1 MRVAREHR
9 IRICAWFFCAVLTAA
24 NTRGTFDPARDL
36 EGFEALFT
44 SELNDLYPIE
54 KYSDLL
60 GTELSDAAIQK
71 LREQWAR
78 EKARGDVEA
87 ARLRADPALLQMHV
101 LRRGIREHKYLS
113 KIVLEERAEY
123 APCPVFI
130 QKPVSAN
137 ERYVAD
143 TAATYSAWLKKSLEL
158 FDARYVKP
166 LALERRKELPL
177 LPVVILASTG
187 DFRNYSNQPTRD
199 AAFDDK
205 LHVVVGHGDAFGVE
219 TSPIDARVRLLYS
232 FAQAL
237 VDAHAPAGAPAGS
250 YWFEYGFPP
259 YASFHTGLTPAALDR
274 PEPPRA
280 ALERIVQTA
289 LDRAKRETMLFPIA
303 ELVGI
308 YGTPELAKLSNAQA
322 KRLSVEPANAN
333 ELFECFRAQAIV
345 AMHFLQ
351 DGHGEAGR
359 AAFLRYFKARM
370 TGTTDRDAFLAA
382 YDVAARAKLDAD
394 FYDYVFTEYARA
406 FPGQTVDPSIVAGL
420 FASRPATPSPVLAPV
435 SAPPPPFDPK
445 KLALRAD
452 DLESQHALALAEAKQ
467 GDLDGARAR
476 LAALAPRADAAIARE
491 LERIGALIQ
500 LRDGYF
506 ASLVAA
512 GTKWVSE
519 FDGKKIVAPIT
530 KVDGGMLHL
539 GENRQGIT
547 KIPLAAIPLIEI
559 AKQADKKEKQGVAP
573 AWARS
578 FAFLLAGEEKWDKT
592 PKDESAAAKALRAD
606 AKAFYPAA
614 IAAADAAASITRLAA
629 AGVPTRATDA
639 DAAIA
644 AVGSLVRE
652 HRDVPFV
659 TARLADLRE
668 LARLSLVVSFGQAGI
683 AGLLAGANRTAS
695 DGRVFVTYEFD
706 SATETEDFLPA
717 PKVMRHFFKSKA
729 KDKAKDKDKEKDKDK
744 DNTQPVTMT
753 VDGGDLVLAGS
764 GALQHRLRIAG
775 AFRFSIEFEF
785 EHIESNDVVNP
796 WFEVFLHSDGQDSAI
811 LSNPRGALY
820 VRDTKDRYEKQSIST
835 ETGLY
840 LGTDYKLEIIG
851 DGERVTT
858 HLDGEKM
865 HEAAYGPRTAG
876 ILGFLVRCETPL
888 RIHRLD
894 IEGTLDPSAKDE
906 LISTWTLR
914 KLAELGFE

>member
-1 MRVAREHR
+1 LCTVSAF
-9 IRICAWFFCAVLTAA
+9 ASV
-24 NTRGTFDPARDL
+24 RGTFDPARDL

-60 GTELSDAAIQK
+60 GTELTGAAIQK
-71 LREQWAR
+71 LREQWAK
-78 EKARGDVEA
+78 EKATGDLEA
-87 ARLRADPALLQMHV
+87 TRLRADPALLQMHV

-123 APCPVFI
+123 APCPLFI
-130 QKPVSAN
+130 QKPVNAN
-137 ERYVAD
+137 ERYVAE
-143 TAATYSAWLKKSLEL
+143 TAATYSAWLAKSIEL
-158 FDARYVKP
+158 FDARYAKP

-187 DFRNYSNQPTRD
+187 DFRNFSNQPTRD
-199 AAFDDK
+199 ALFDGE

-232 FAQAL
+232 VAQAL
-237 VDAHAPAGAPAGS
+237 VDAHSPAGAPAGS

-259 YASFHTGLTPAALDR
+259 YASFHTGLTPASLDR

-280 ALERIVQTA
+280 ALERIVQATA
-289 LDRAKRETMLFPIA
+289 DRAKRETMLFPMV

-308 YGTPELAKLSNAQA
+308 YGTPELSKLSNAQA
-322 KRLSVEPANAN
+322 KRLAVEPANAN

-370 TGTTDRDAFLAA
+370 TGTSDRDAFLAA

-394 FYDYVFTEYARA
+394 FYDYVFTEYAQA
-406 FPGQTVDPSIVAGL
+406 FPGQTVDPSIATGL
-420 FASRPATPSPVLAPV
+420 FASRPVAPAPV
-435 SAPPPPFDPK
+435 AAPPPPFDPK

-452 DLESQHALALAEAKQ
+452 DLESQHALALAEAMR
-467 GDLDGARAR
+467 GDLDSARAR
-476 LAALAPRADAAIARE
+476 LNLLTPRGDAAIARE
-491 LERIGALIQ
+491 LERIGAVIQ

-506 ASLVAA
+506 ASLAAA
-512 GTKWVSE
+512 GTKWVGE
-519 FDGKKIVAPIT
+519 FEGKKIVAPIT
-530 KVDGGMLHL
+530 KVEGGTLHL
-539 GENRQGIT
+539 GENRQGIA
-547 KIPLAAIPLIEI
+547 KIPLSAIPLIEI
-559 AKQADKKEKQGVAP
+559 AKQADKKEKQGAAP
-573 AWARS
+573 PWARS

-592 PKDESAAAKALRAD
+592 PKDDSAAAKALRAD
-606 AKAFYPAA
+606 ARSFYPAA
-614 IAAADAAASITRLAA
+614 MGAADAAASIERLAA
-629 AGVPTRATDA
+629 TGVPTRATDA
-639 DAAIA
+639 DVALAAIGA
-644 AVGSLVRE
+644 LLRE
-652 HRDVPFV
+652 HRDVPFA

-683 AGLLAGANRTAS
+683 AGMLSGANRTGS

-706 SATETEDFLPA
+706 TASEAEDFLPA
-717 PKVMRHFFKSKA
+717 PKVMRHFFKTKA
-729 KDKAKDKDKEKDKDK
+729 KSKD
-744 DNTQPVTMT
+744 TPQHVTIAL
-753 VDGGDLVLAGS
+753 DSGDLVLTGN
-764 GALQHRLRIAG
+764 GALKHRLSLAG
-775 AFRFSIEFEF
+775 AFRFAIEFEF
-785 EHIESNDVVNP
+785 AHVESNDVVNP
-796 WFEVFLHSDGQDSAI
+796 WFEIFLHSDGQDSAI

-820 VRDTKDRYEKQSIST
+820 VRDTKERYDKQSIST

-876 ILGFLVRCETPL
+876 ILGLLVRCETPL
-888 RIHRLD
+888 RIHRID
-894 IEGTLDPSAKDE
+894 IEGALAPSAKDE
-906 LISTWTLR
+906 LLSTWTLR